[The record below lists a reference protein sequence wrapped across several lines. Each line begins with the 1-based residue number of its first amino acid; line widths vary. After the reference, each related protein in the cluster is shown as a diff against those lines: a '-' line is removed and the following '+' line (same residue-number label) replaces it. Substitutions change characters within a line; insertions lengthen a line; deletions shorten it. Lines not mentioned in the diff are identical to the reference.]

1 MEDFVEAVQKED
13 LKNEWKKYFNYVDK
27 LKIIE
32 EQYDGD
38 ENRSEY
44 VKKLKK
50 HLNYQCSSIKN

>member
-50 HLNYQCSSIKN
+50 HLN